1 MTKCWFWERKELF
14 TWNKNHFASILS
26 ICLSLKQTKTTIL
39 EGESPT
45 LVLRT
50 KEKVKWHKAC
60 KREAVLFLYKINSWY
75 VGFRNPTWAVTR
87 LLFFYCLLFLTH
99 RERDRDRDGERDW
112 KIESGEWM
120 SHELR
125 MESIP
130 NF

>member
-1 MTKCWFWERKELF
+1 MTNCWFWERKELF
-14 TWNKNHFASILS
+14 TWNKKHFASIL
-26 ICLSLKQTKTTIL
+26 IKCLSLKQTKTAIL

-45 LVLRT
+45 LVLST

-60 KREAVLFLYKINSWY
+60 KREVVLFLYKTNSWY
-75 VGFRNPTWAVTR
+75 VGFRNRTWAVTR

-112 KIESGEWM
+112 KIESEEWM